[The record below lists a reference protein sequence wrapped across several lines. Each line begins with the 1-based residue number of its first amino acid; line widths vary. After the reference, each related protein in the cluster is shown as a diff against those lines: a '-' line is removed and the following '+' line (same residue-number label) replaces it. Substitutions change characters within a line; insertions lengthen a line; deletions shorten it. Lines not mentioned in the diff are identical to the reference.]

1 MLTFKSLINIVFFII
16 TWATQSFI
24 EYALSL
30 DILDEKELEF
40 DYANLFPMLQGQEHS
55 TIHNTVLQ
63 PYSSKARKPHLFS
76 KVIAATF
83 FSADVHSDAGML
95 QAMDSD
101 TEKTLKKKKF

>member
-30 DILDEKELEF
+30 DILDGKELEL
-40 DYANLFPMLQGQEHS
+40 DYANLFPVLQGQEHS

-63 PYSSKARKPHLFS
+63 PYSSKEEASFVQQGNSSYLLLS
-76 KVIAATF
+76 
-83 FSADVHSDAGML
+83 
-95 QAMDSD
+95 
-101 TEKTLKKKKF
+101 